1 MFPIKVSQLAEL
13 VSGASSRPGVGEESV
28 RGACIDSRQVAV
40 GDCFFALNGH
50 RTHGVLFAD
59 QAMARG
65 AACVVAEHN
74 SSGSSAK
81 PRFSGIPTLA
91 AIGTAETDERILRV
105 SNATTA
111 LQALGRWNRQQS
123 SALVIGVTGSVG
135 KSTTRQMIAEVLGTK
150 FSGVQS
156 QHNHNNELGVPLSLS
171 LLKPEHDFAVLEL
184 AAARPGEIGFLA
196 EMVRPEFAVVTRVAA
211 AHLESFGNIEA
222 IRQTKQELPASLES
236 GNTVFLNADDPLVR
250 SMRDSTAA
258 NVILFGSSSDADF
271 RVTSIRSCDGVTT
284 FQLDGQAFRIQ
295 GGSHLVTAAAAAIAV
310 GRVAGIAGSDIA
322 ERLAEYQPDAG
333 RGRIVQQ
340 LPWTVIDE
348 SYNASPVSVLA
359 SIQTLNDCVSARR
372 RILVLGDMLELG
384 PEATTFH
391 SEIGRALVGTQID
404 HTLLFGE
411 FADTVA
417 ASAIRAGVSSNQ
429 ISVFRDIQTLTAMLD
444 CMLTPGDTVLVK
456 GSRGMQMERIVAA
469 LDRSEDLVSK
479 QRNAA

>member
-1 MFPIKVSQLAEL
+1 MFPINISQLTSL
-13 VSGASSRPGVGEESV
+13 VNGVSSRPGAGEESV
-28 RGACIDSRQVAV
+28 RGVCIDSRQVAA
-40 GDCFFALNGH
+40 GDCFFALSGQ

-74 SSGSSAK
+74 SSGSFVTSKFA
-81 PRFSGIPTLA
+81 GIPTLA
-91 AIGTAETDERILRV
+91 AISTAETDERILGV
-105 SNATTA
+105 GNATTA
-111 LQALGRWNRQQS
+111 LQSLGRWNRQQS

-156 QHNHNNELGVPLSLS
+156 PHNYNNELGVPLSLS
-171 LLKPEHDFAVLEL
+171 QLKAEHDFAVLEL
-184 AAARPGEIGFLA
+184 AAARPGDIAFLA
-196 EMVRPEFAVVTRVAA
+196 DMVRPEFAVITRVAA
-211 AHLESFGNIEA
+211 THLQSFGNLET

-236 GNTVFLNADDPLVR
+236 GNTAFLNSDDPLVR

-271 RVTSIRSCDGVTT
+271 RVTSIQSSDGVTT

-295 GGSHLVTAAAAAIAV
+295 SGSHLVTAAAAAIAV
-310 GRVAGIAGSDIA
+310 GRVAGIAGSAIA

-333 RGRIVQQ
+333 RGRIVQRQ
-340 LPWTVIDE
+340 PWTVIDE
-348 SYNASPVSVLA
+348 SYNASPTSVLA

-372 RILVLGDMLELG
+372 RILILGDMLELG
-384 PEATTFH
+384 PEAKAFH
-391 SEIGRALVGTQID
+391 SEIGRALAGPRID
-404 HTLLFGE
+404 HALLFGE

-417 ASAIRAGVSSNQ
+417 TSAIRTGVSANQ
-429 ISVFRDIQTLTAMLD
+429 LSVFRDIRTLNAMLD
-444 CMLTPGDTVLVK
+444 CLLMPGDMVLVK

-469 LDRSEDLVSK
+469 LDRSGELVSK
-479 QRNAA
+479 QRAAA